1 MSTKEIDSICTYCGV
16 GCEITG
22 IVKDNT
28 IQKIY
33 AKKEAAVS
41 RGKLCIKGKSG
52 WDFVHS
58 HKRLPPVKIRKNF
71 LYKNELYFPKEIK
84 SALNTT
90 MKEDEEFIYPSLE
103 LAYKIA
109 AWKLGRI
116 RDLYGSDSIAGIGGA
131 RSSCESGYIF
141 QKFIRE
147 VILSPHIDN
156 CARVCHAPSLKGM
169 RQVIGEG
176 AATNPF
182 DDIEEAEFILIIGS
196 NMTEAHPIAATRV
209 TNALRSGKK
218 VAVFDIRETH
228 ISASATYDVTLPYES
243 NLLVLNMLSFVVLS
257 EGLEDSKFI
266 QDRAVGFR
274 EYKEAILS
282 DPYANPDFFLGIKGY
297 EHLSELIKKVAREY
311 AKSNSMILWGLGV
324 TEQNDGS
331 YTVEAMCNLAV
342 ITGNIGTKG
351 KGLIPLRGQ
360 NNVQGV
366 CDMGCLPYFLPDY
379 KIPNREGKKTPDIIK
394 DICNKKIKALINM
407 GEDIAHIH
415 PNQSKIKDAL
425 NELEFLMVMELFDVE
440 ITKYADIIFGV
451 KSAYEKEGVY
461 INAERRVQ
469 LSSPLVENNLPD
481 DWEVLTAVANELG
494 SSFLYNSSKEIWN
507 EVREVANERFAGASY
522 EKLQQNRLQA
532 LQWPIGEKE
541 KGVKRLHLKEFRTI
555 DKKAHLTYRRYFLR
569 GMVEELYRKK
579 RSGFYLSTGRVI
591 TQYNN
596 AAQTKCS
603 ATLLKRYEDDILH
616 VSKEDEEFFK
626 DVKEVIL
633 SSKYGKTSP
642 LKIKITKKLK
652 KGTLFCT
659 FHYAKSKI
667 NYLFGDESDELT
679 KTARFKSIK
688 VDIEKLNTNHKSQ
701 VMGHKNE

>member
-1 MSTKEIDSICTYCGV
+1 MNIKEIDSICAYCGV

-22 IVKDNT
+22 VVKDNT

-33 AKKEAAVS
+33 AKKERAVS
-41 RGKLCIKGKSG
+41 RGKLCIKGKVG

-58 HKRLPPVKIRKNF
+58 SKRLPAVKIRKKF

-84 SALNTT
+84 SALNNTI
-90 MKEDEEFIYPSLE
+90 KEDEEFIYPPLE

-109 AWKLGRI
+109 SWKIGRI
-116 RDLYGSDSIAGIGGA
+116 RDLYGSDSIVGIGGA

-169 RQVIGEG
+169 RQVVGEG

-182 DDIEEAEFILIIGS
+182 DDIEEADFIMIVGS
-196 NMTEAHPIAATRV
+196 NITEAHPIAATRV
-209 TNALRSGKK
+209 TNALRKGKK

-228 ISASATYDVTLPYES
+228 ISASATYDITLPYES
-243 NLLVLNMLSFVVLS
+243 NLLVLNMLSFVILS
-257 EGLEDSKFI
+257 EGLEDKEFI
-266 QDRAVGFR
+266 QKRAIGFE
-274 EYKEAILS
+274 EYKKSILS
-282 DPYANPDFFLGIKGY
+282 DPYANPDFFLKIKGY
-297 EHLSELIKKVAREY
+297 EYLSELIKKVAREY

-331 YTVEAMCNLAV
+331 YAVEAMCNLAV
-342 ITGNIGTKG
+342 ITGNIGARG

-366 CDMGCLPYFLPDY
+366 CDMGCLPYYLPDY
-379 KIPNREGKKTPDIIK
+379 KTPDREGKKTPDMINDMCEGK
-394 DICNKKIKALINM
+394 VKALINM

-415 PNQSKIKDAL
+415 PNQNKIKNAIK
-425 NELEFLMVMELFDVE
+425 ELEFLMVMELFDVE
-440 ITKYADIIFGV
+440 IAKEADIVFGV

-469 LSSPLVENNLPD
+469 LSSPLVKSDLPD
-481 DWEVLTAVANELG
+481 DWEVLAAIANELG
-494 SSFLYNSSKEIWN
+494 SSFTYNSSKEIWD
-507 EVREVANERFAGASY
+507 EIREVASERFEGASY
-522 EKLQQNRLQA
+522 DKLKQNRLQA
-532 LQWPIGEKE
+532 LQWPIGK
-541 KGVKRLHLKEFRTI
+541 KGTKRLHQEDFRTV

-569 GMVEELYRKK
+569 GMVEELYRKR
-579 RSGFYLSTGRVI
+579 RSGFYLSTGRTI
-591 TQYNN
+591 AQYNN
-596 AAQTKCS
+596 TAQTKCS
-603 ATLLKRYEDDILH
+603 NTLLKRYSDDILH

-626 DVKEVIL
+626 DIKEAIL
-633 SSKYGKTSP
+633 SSKYGNTEP

-659 FHYAKSKI
+659 FHYAKNKI
-667 NYLFGDESDELT
+667 NYLFGDEGDELT

-688 VDIEKLNTNHKSQ
+688 VDIIGVKS
-701 VMGHKNE
+701 

>member
-1 MSTKEIDSICTYCGV
+1 MNIKEVDSVCTYCGV
-16 GCEITG
+16 GCEITA
-22 IVKDNT
+22 IIKDDT

-33 AKKEAAVS
+33 AKKEASVS
-41 RGKLCIKGKSG
+41 RGKLCIKGKAG

-58 HKRLPPVKIRKNF
+58 KKRLPPVKIRKNF
-71 LYKNELYFPKEIK
+71 IYKNELYFPKEIK
-84 SALNTT
+84 SALNNEI
-90 MKEDEEFIYPSLE
+90 KEDEEYIYPSLE

-109 AWKLGRI
+109 AWKLSRI
-116 RDLYGSDSIAGIGGA
+116 RDMHGSDSIIGIGGA

-182 DDIEEAEFILIIGS
+182 DDIEEAEFIMIIGS
-196 NMTEAHPIAATRV
+196 NITEAHPIAAIRV
-209 TNALRSGKK
+209 TNALRKGKK

-228 ISASATYDVTLPYES
+228 ISASATYDVTLPFES
-243 NLLVLNMLSFVVLS
+243 NLLALNMLSFVILS
-257 EGLEDSKFI
+257 EGLEDKEFI
-266 QDRAVGFR
+266 QKRAVGFK
-274 EYKEAILS
+274 EYKESILN
-282 DPYANPDFFLGIKGY
+282 DPYANPDLFLNIKGY
-297 EHLSELIKKVAREY
+297 EYLSELIKKVAREY

-324 TEQNDGS
+324 TEQIDGS
-331 YTVEAMCNLAV
+331 YAVEAMCNLAV
-342 ITGNIGTKG
+342 ITGNIGAKG
-351 KGLIPLRGQ
+351 RGLIPLRGQ

-379 KIPNREGKKTPDIIK
+379 KTPDREGKKTPDLIN
-394 DICNKKIKALINM
+394 DMLEGKIKALINM

-415 PNQSKIKDAL
+415 PNQNKIKNAL
-425 NELEFLMVMELFDVE
+425 KELEFLMVLELFDTE
-440 ITKYADIIFGV
+440 ITKEADIVFGV

-461 INAERRVQ
+461 INAERRLH
-469 LSSPLVENNLPD
+469 LSSPLVESNLPD
-481 DWEVLTAVANELG
+481 DWEVLVAVANEFG
-494 SSFLYNSSKEIWN
+494 SNFSYNSPKEIWN
-507 EVREVANERFAGASY
+507 EVREVANERFSGASY
-522 EKLQQNRLQA
+522 ERLKQNRLQG
-532 LQWPIGEKE
+532 LQWPINENE
-541 KGVKRLHLKEFRTI
+541 TTRLHIEDFRTV
-555 DKKAHLTYRRYFLR
+555 DKKAHLTYRKYFLR

-579 RSGFYLSTGRVI
+579 RSGFYLSTGRTI
-591 TQYNN
+591 AQYNN

-603 ATLLKRYEDDILH
+603 PTLLKRHKEDVLH

-626 DVKEVIL
+626 DINEVVL
-633 SSKYGKTSP
+633 SSKYGKSAP

-659 FHYAKSKI
+659 FHHAKSKI

-688 VDIEKLNTNHKSQ
+688 VDIVGVKS
-701 VMGHKNE
+701 

>member
-1 MSTKEIDSICTYCGV
+1 MSVKEIDSICTYCGV

-33 AKKEAAVS
+33 AKKEATIS
-41 RGKLCIKGKSG
+41 RGKLCVKGKAG
-52 WDFVHS
+52 WNFVYS
-58 HKRLPPVKIRKNF
+58 DKRLPAVKIRKNF
-71 LYKNELYFPKEIK
+71 LYKNELYFPKDIK
-84 SALNTT
+84 SLLNNDI
-90 MKEDEEFIYPSLE
+90 KEDKEFIYPSLE
-103 LAYKIA
+103 LAYKIV
-109 AWKLGRI
+109 AWKLKRI
-116 RDLYGSDSIAGIGGA
+116 RDLYGSDSIVGIGGA

-182 DDIEEAEFILIIGS
+182 DDIEEAEFILIMGS
-196 NMTEAHPIAATRV
+196 NITEAHPIAATRV
-209 TNALRSGKK
+209 TNALRKGKR

-228 ISASATYDVTLPYES
+228 ISASATYDIILPYES
-243 NLLVLNMLSFVVLS
+243 NLLVLNMLSFVILS
-257 EGLEDSKFI
+257 EGLEDKEYI
-266 QDRAVGFR
+266 KKRAIGFEKYR
-274 EYKEAILS
+274 ESILN
-282 DPYANPDFFLGIKGY
+282 DPYANPDFFLNIKGY

-324 TEQNDGS
+324 TEHLDGS
-331 YTVEAMCNLAV
+331 YAVEAMCNLAV
-342 ITGNIGTKG
+342 ITGNIGAKG

-366 CDMGCLPYFLPDY
+366 CDMGCLPYYLPDY
-379 KIPNREGKKTPDIIK
+379 KTPNREGKKTPDMINDMIEGK
-394 DICNKKIKALINM
+394 VKAVINM

-415 PNQSKIKDAL
+415 PNQNKIKDAVKNL
-425 NELEFLMVMELFDVE
+425 DLLIVLELFDSE
-440 ITKYADIIFGV
+440 ITKEADIVFGV

-469 LSSPLVENNLPD
+469 LSSPLVQSNLPD
-481 DWEVLTAVANELG
+481 DWEVLVAIANEFD
-494 SSFLYNSSKEIWN
+494 SDFLYNSSEEIWN
-507 EVREVANERFAGASY
+507 EVRKVARDRFSGASY
-522 EKLQQNRLQA
+522 SKLKQHRLQA
-532 LQWPIGEKE
+532 LQWPISKS
-541 KGVKRLHLKEFRTI
+541 GVQRLHLENFRTE

-569 GMVEELYRKK
+569 GMVEELCRKK

-591 TQYNN
+591 SQYNN

-603 ATLLKRYEDDILH
+603 PTLLKKYSDDILH
-616 VSKEDEEFFK
+616 ISKDDEEFFK
-626 DVKEVIL
+626 DTKEVIL
-633 SSKYGKTSP
+633 SSKYGRTSP

-659 FHYAKSKI
+659 FHHAKSKI

-679 KTARFKSIK
+679 KTAKFKSIK
-688 VDIEKLNTNHKSQ
+688 VDIVEVL
-701 VMGHKNE
+701 

>member
-1 MSTKEIDSICTYCGV
+1 MNIKEVDSVCTYCGV
-16 GCEITG
+16 GCEITA
-22 IVKDNT
+22 IIKDDT

-33 AKKEAAVS
+33 AKKEASVS
-41 RGKLCIKGKSG
+41 RGKLCIKGKAG

-58 HKRLPPVKIRKNF
+58 KKRLPLVKIRKNF
-71 LYKNELYFPKEIK
+71 IYKNELYFPKEIK
-84 SALNTT
+84 SALNNEI
-90 MKEDEEFIYPSLE
+90 KEDEEYIYPSLE

-116 RDLYGSDSIAGIGGA
+116 RDMYGSDSIIGIGGA

-182 DDIEEAEFILIIGS
+182 DDIEDAEFIMIIGS
-196 NMTEAHPIAATRV
+196 NITEAHPIAATRV
-209 TNALRSGKK
+209 TNALRKGKK

-228 ISASATYDVTLPYES
+228 ISASATYDVTLPFES
-243 NLLVLNMLSFVVLS
+243 NLLALNMLSFVILS
-257 EGLEDSKFI
+257 EGLEDKEFI
-266 QDRAVGFR
+266 QKRAVGFK
-274 EYKEAILS
+274 EYKESILN
-282 DPYANPDFFLGIKGY
+282 DPYANPDLFLNIKGY
-297 EHLSELIKKVAREY
+297 EYLSELIKKVAREY

-324 TEQNDGS
+324 TEQIDGS
-331 YTVEAMCNLAV
+331 YAVEAMCNLAV
-342 ITGNIGTKG
+342 ITGNIGAKDR
-351 KGLIPLRGQ
+351 GLIPLRGQ

-366 CDMGCLPYFLPDY
+366 CDMGCLPYYLPDY
-379 KIPNREGKKTPDIIK
+379 KTPDREGKKTPDLINDMFEGK
-394 DICNKKIKALINM
+394 VKALINM

-415 PNQSKIKDAL
+415 PNQNKIKNAL
-425 NELEFLMVMELFDVE
+425 KELEFLMVLELFDTE
-440 ITKYADIIFGV
+440 ITKEADIIFGV

-461 INAERRVQ
+461 INAERRLH
-469 LSSPLVENNLPD
+469 LSSPLVESNLPD
-481 DWEVLTAVANELG
+481 DWEVLVAVANEFG
-494 SSFLYNSSKEIWN
+494 SNFSYNSPKEIWN
-507 EVREVANERFAGASY
+507 EVREVANERFSGASY
-522 EKLQQNRLQA
+522 ERLKQNRLQG
-532 LQWPIGEKE
+532 LQWPINENE
-541 KGVKRLHLKEFRTI
+541 TTRLHIEDFRTVN
-555 DKKAHLTYRRYFLR
+555 KKAHLTYRKYFLR

-579 RSGFYLSTGRVI
+579 RSGFYLSTGRTI
-591 TQYNN
+591 AQYNN

-603 ATLLKRYEDDILH
+603 PTLLKRHKEDVLH

-626 DVKEVIL
+626 DINEVVL
-633 SSKYGKTSP
+633 SSKYGKSAP

-659 FHYAKSKI
+659 FHHAKSKI

-688 VDIEKLNTNHKSQ
+688 VDIVGVKS
-701 VMGHKNE
+701 

>member
-1 MSTKEIDSICTYCGV
+1 MSIKEVDSVCTYCGV

-22 IVKDNT
+22 IIQDNT

-33 AKKEAAVS
+33 AKKEASVS
-41 RGKLCIKGKSG
+41 RGKLCIKGKAG

-58 HKRLPPVKIRKNF
+58 KKRLPKVKVRKKF

-84 SALNTT
+84 SALNEPIS
-90 MKEDEEFIYPSLE
+90 EDEEFIYPSFK
-103 LAYKIA
+103 LACKIA

-116 RDLYGSDSIAGIGGA
+116 RDLHGSDSIAGIGGA
-131 RSSCESGYIF
+131 RSSCESGYVF
-141 QKFIRE
+141 QKFIRQ
-147 VILSPHIDN
+147 VMLSPHIDN

-182 DDIEEAEFILIIGS
+182 DDIEEAEFIMIIGS
-196 NMTEAHPIAATRV
+196 NTTEAHPIAATRV
-209 TNALRSGKK
+209 TNALKKSKK

-228 ISASATYDVTLPYES
+228 ISASATYDITLPYES
-243 NLLVLNMLSFVVLS
+243 NLMVLNMMSFTILS
-257 EGLEDSKFI
+257 ENLEDREFI
-266 QDRAVGFR
+266 QKRAVGFE
-274 EYKEAILS
+274 EYKESILS
-282 DPYANPDFFLGIKGY
+282 DPYANPDFFLNIKGY

-311 AKSNSMILWGLGV
+311 AKSRSVILWGLGI
-324 TEQNDGS
+324 TEHIDGS
-331 YTVEAMCNLAV
+331 YAVEAICNLAV
-342 ITGNIGTKG
+342 ITGNIGAKG
-351 KGLIPLRGQ
+351 KGLMPLRGQ

-379 KIPNREGKKTPDIIK
+379 KTPDREGKKTPDLIN
-394 DICNKKIKALINM
+394 DMLDGKIKALLNM

-415 PNQSKIKDAL
+415 SNQNKIKNAL
-425 NELEFLMVMELFDVE
+425 KELEFLMVIELFDVE
-440 ITKYADIIFGV
+440 ITKEADIIFGV

-461 INAERRVQ
+461 INAERR
-469 LSSPLVENNLPD
+469 LHISSPLIKSDLPD
-481 DWEVLTAVANELG
+481 DWEVIAAIAKEFDSNF
-494 SSFLYNSSKEIWN
+494 SYNSPEEIWD
-507 EVREVANERFAGASY
+507 EVREVANERFAGAGY
-522 EKLQQNRLQA
+522 DKLKQNRLQG
-532 LQWPIGEKE
+532 LQWPIVEDE
-541 KGVKRLHLKEFRTI
+541 TKRLHLDGFRTA

-591 TQYNN
+591 AHYNN

-603 ATLLKRYEDDILH
+603 PALLKRHSEDVLH

-626 DVKEVIL
+626 DANEVVL
-633 SSKYGKTSP
+633 SSKHGKSVP

-652 KGTLFCT
+652 KGTLFCS
-659 FHYAKSKI
+659 FHHAKSKI

-688 VDIEKLNTNHKSQ
+688 VDIEKPDANHESRK
-701 VMGHKNE
+701 

>member
-1 MSTKEIDSICTYCGV
+1 LSIKEIDSVCTYCGV

-22 IVKDNT
+22 VVKDNT

-33 AKKEAAVS
+33 AKKESLTS

-58 HKRLPPVKIRKNF
+58 KKRVPKVKIRKKF

-84 SALNTT
+84 AALNKSI
-90 MKEDEEFIYPSLE
+90 KEDEEFIYPSLE

-116 RDLYGSDSIAGIGGA
+116 RDLHGSDSIAGIGGA

-147 VILSPHIDN
+147 VLLSPHIDN

-182 DDIEEAEFILIIGS
+182 DDIEEAEFIMIFGS
-196 NMTEAHPIAATRV
+196 NTTEAHPIAATRV
-209 TNALRSGKK
+209 TNALKNGKK

-228 ISASATYDVTLPYES
+228 ISASATYDITLPYES
-243 NLLVLNMLSFVVLS
+243 NLMVLNMLSYVILS
-257 EGLEDSKFI
+257 ENLENKEFI
-266 QDRAVGFR
+266 QKNAVGFE
-274 EYKEAILS
+274 EYKESILS
-282 DPYANPDFFLGIKGY
+282 DPYANPDFFLNIKGY
-297 EHLSELIKKVAREY
+297 EYLSELIKKVAREY
-311 AKSNSMILWGLGV
+311 AKSSSIILWGLGV
-324 TEQNDGS
+324 TEHIDGS
-331 YTVEAMCNLAV
+331 YAVEALCNLSV
-342 ITGNIGTKG
+342 ITGNIGAKG
-351 KGLIPLRGQ
+351 KGLMPLRGQ

-379 KIPNREGKKTPDIIK
+379 KTPDREGKKTPDLINDMIK
-394 DICNKKIKALINM
+394 GDIKALLNM

-415 PNQSKIKDAL
+415 TNQNKIKTAL
-425 NELEFLMVMELFDVE
+425 QELDLLVVMELFDVE

-461 INAERRVQ
+461 INAERR
-469 LSSPLVENNLPD
+469 LHISSPLVESDLPD
-481 DWEVLTAVANELG
+481 DWEVIKGIANEFN
-494 SSFLYNSSKEIWN
+494 SNFSYNSSKEIWD
-507 EVREVANERFAGASY
+507 EVRKVANERFAGADY
-522 EKLQQNRLQA
+522 EKLKQNRLKG
-532 LQWPIGEKE
+532 LQWPVGESE
-541 KGVKRLHLKEFRTI
+541 TKRLHLNGFRTA

-591 TQYNN
+591 AHYNN

-603 ATLLKRYEDDILH
+603 PALVKRHSEDVLH
-616 VSKEDEEFFK
+616 VSKEDEELFK
-626 DVKEVIL
+626 DVSEVVL
-633 SSKYGKTSP
+633 SSKYGKSRP

-652 KGTLFCT
+652 SKTLFCS
-659 FHYAKSKI
+659 FHHAKSHI

-679 KTARFKSIK
+679 KTARFKSVK
-688 VDIEKLNTNHKSQ
+688 VDIETNID
-701 VMGHKNE
+701 NELQI